1 MQYGGLI
8 DQIGNKFG
16 AIGVTQFKGQLMDAN
31 EEFTEMGLGMEDLLT
46 STESLSKNFGISTD
60 KAIEMSNSVGDL
72 AQSTGISVDQSAE
85 LVGYFSEMQ
94 GVSSET
100 AMNTLKSAEALAVAE
115 GVAPGV
121 ILKDIANSTEAFAK
135 FGGAGAENMMRA
147 AIQARKLGIDL
158 NKVASSAEGMLDFQ
172 SSLNNEI
179 EASIMLGRNVNLQ
192 KARELS
198 LSGDLE
204 GLQKEILNIIG
215 SEAEW
220 NQMNVLQRQSL
231 AKALNMNVADLDKMV
246 RKEKEAVTLTGIMA
260 GHDLSKIIPD
270 EKMSEMSKTMAELQA
285 KFLEISTEVGPEL
298 MGLFGDM
305 AKPLVSMVGSIAQ
318 FIVGL
323 NETIGIV
330 PLLIGYLSSALTKQ
344 IMLFGTS
351 LAAAYTKGAA
361 TPPSPLT
368 LALITGMPLV
378 VGGIVTGVMSAIS
391 GASEVGDAKIP
402 AKGRPMVST
411 KEGGVFQGTR
421 NDDVLMGPGLAA
433 AAGTE
438 KVVSSTA
445 TKPHIDDDITGL
457 MRKNLMAM
465 RELIN
470 DHKAYFDVGGTLAR
484 ETGRQTAGAIS
495 TQTVVVEAQ
504 QAGS

>member
-1 MQYGGLI
+1 
-8 DQIGNKFG
+8 
-16 AIGVTQFKGQLMDAN
+16 
-31 EEFTEMGLGMEDLLT
+31 
-46 STESLSKNFGISTD
+46 
-60 KAIEMSNSVGDL
+60 
-72 AQSTGISVDQSAE
+72 
-85 LVGYFSEMQ
+85 
-94 GVSSET
+94 
-100 AMNTLKSAEALAVAE
+100 
-115 GVAPGV
+115 
-121 ILKDIANSTEAFAK
+121 
-135 FGGAGAENMMRA
+135 
-147 AIQARKLGIDL
+147 
-158 NKVASSAEGMLDFQ
+158 
-172 SSLNNEI
+172 
-179 EASIMLGRNVNLQ
+179 
-192 KARELS
+192 
-198 LSGDLE
+198 
-204 GLQKEILNIIG
+204 
-215 SEAEW
+215 
-220 NQMNVLQRQSL
+220 
-231 AKALNMNVADLDKMV
+231 
-246 RKEKEAVTLTGIMA
+246 
-260 GHDLSKIIPD
+260 
-270 EKMSEMSKTMAELQA
+270 
-285 KFLEISTEVGPEL
+285 
-298 MGLFGDM
+298 
-305 AKPLVSMVGSIAQ
+305 
-318 FIVGL
+318 
-323 NETIGIV
+323 
-330 PLLIGYLSSALTKQ
+330 
-344 IMLFGTS
+344 MLFGTS